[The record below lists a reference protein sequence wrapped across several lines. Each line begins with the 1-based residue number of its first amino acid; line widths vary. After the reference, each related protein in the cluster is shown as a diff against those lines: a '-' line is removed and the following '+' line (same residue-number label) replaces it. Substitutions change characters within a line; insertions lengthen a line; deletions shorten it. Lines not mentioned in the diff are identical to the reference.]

1 MALRITKNQGIFEI
15 KGSIVAEN
23 TKSLQHHFE
32 KLLFNADKVVV
43 YMDKVKKIDASGV
56 SVLTK
61 LFRKAMESNKI
72 FHIIGKENKKVSN
85 AFGKVNYILR
95 SDFV

>member
-1 MALRITKNQGIFEI
+1 MALQITKNQGIFEI

-32 KLLFNADKVVV
+32 NLLFNSDKVILC
-43 YMDKVKKIDASGV
+43 MDKVKKIDASGV
-56 SVLTK
+56 TVLTK
-61 LFRKAMESNKI
+61 LFRNAMEHNKV
-72 FHIIGKENKKVSN
+72 FYIIGKENKKVSN